1 MTARLCSLASAF
13 ASGLGN
19 VSPVRG
25 RGDPLLANCAW
36 GRKGGD
42 VCRVAPAEEGAMGLG
57 LGVGNRSIPGL
68 ATDGLELANYAALGS
83 HVELP
88 ERPGEAVA
96 WKTSEGVCVP

>member
-1 MTARLCSLASAF
+1 
-13 ASGLGN
+13 
-19 VSPVRG
+19 
-25 RGDPLLANCAW
+25 
-36 GRKGGD
+36 
-42 VCRVAPAEEGAMGLG
+42 MGLG